1 MIEMQAYQVLQ
12 TNEFE
17 CVTYLTH
24 LYGLY
29 PLATAIFR
37 NLIYKFE
44 TLYIGNSK
52 LIDTGPISFLEVIA
66 VGFSNTIFV
75 RS

>member
-1 MIEMQAYQVLQ
+1 MHTFQVLQ
-12 TNEFE
+12 TKEFE

-24 LYGLY
+24 RYGLY
-29 PLATAIFR
+29 PFATAIFR
-37 NLIYKFE
+37 NFICKFE

-52 LIDTGPISFLEVIA
+52 LIDTGPISFREVIA
-66 VGFSNTIFV
+66 VGLSSTIFV